1 MESKE
6 VLGRTVFFLA
16 LCAFVAVFTHLFGD
30 ENSLVGVMVV
40 VMALMLLSR
49 DLSDRPAV
57 NCVGMVAV
65 SVCLGLG
72 AFVSLIDP
80 VVGLAVNIVTVLAVS
95 YLTTDSMDSPVH
107 FPFLLGYGFLLS
119 SPVSVEGLPLR
130 LLSLAVGSV
139 LAVGLNVALG
149 HGRLDS
155 AFRATVSGC
164 VPVLAECA
172 ELRASGKECD
182 VGPVYAACD
191 RVDRIVCGRG
201 SVTER
206 GAYMMECT
214 AELRCIAH
222 WISTSCDTARLATA
236 SSALRGFGDGAACGT
251 GCGRVDSL
259 RTRVDAVLTGDSLRN
274 GGRVGMGPRVLDMG
288 RVSFAVR
295 MALLFSFWAFLWQ
308 YWGEENAKWLVFTT
322 VALVQPYTDG
332 AGRKSVMR
340 VTGTLV
346 GAAVFIVFLVVS
358 GGDGSA
364 MVAALLF
371 ANYLNTVLD
380 PDRYDV
386 SMAFITFSALAVSSM
401 ADPSSAPVLD
411 RVAFILL
418 GVVSAMAANHL
429 LLPLRRRDRVVRTAT
444 ACHASSASLAT
455 GPADM
460 SATGSRRRFVE
471 ARRAWSRI
479 PAPDCPDCSE
489 FCHLQS
495 MVSSHYAAHG
505 YLSGTAPD
513 DRTAAL
519 MRDWVSEGRSIV
531 VAAMTRGLP

>member
-57 NCVGMVAV
+57 NCLGMVAV

-72 AFVSLIDP
+72 AFVSVTDP
-80 VVGLAVNIVTVLAVS
+80 FVGLAVNIATVLVVS
-95 YLTTDSMDSPVH
+95 YLATDSMDSPVH

-119 SPVSVEGLPLR
+119 SPVSAEGLPVR
-130 LLSLAVGSV
+130 LLALAIGSV

-149 HGRLDS
+149 RGRLDS
-155 AFRATVSGC
+155 AFRGTLSEC
-164 VPVLAECA
+164 LPVLAECA
-172 ELRASGKECD
+172 DLGASGRNRD
-182 VGPVYAACD
+182 VGPVYSACD
-191 RVDRIVCGRG
+191 RVDRMVCARG
-201 SVTER
+201 TVTEH
-206 GAYMMECT
+206 GASMMECT
-214 AELRCIAH
+214 AELRCMAH
-222 WISTSCDTARLATA
+222 WISTSCDVVELAAA
-236 SSALRGFGDGAACGT
+236 SSALRGLVDGDHGGT
-251 GCGRVDSL
+251 GCVRVDSL
-259 RTRVDAVLTGDSLRN
+259 GKRIDAVLEGDASCSGARVDTGPHALDA
-274 GGRVGMGPRVLDMG
+274 GRM
-288 RVSFAVR
+288 SFAVR

-308 YWGEENAKWLVFTT
+308 YWDEENAKWLVFTT
-322 VALVQPYTDG
+322 VALVQPYSDG

-346 GAAVFIVFLVVS
+346 GTAVFIVFLVLS
-358 GGDGSA
+358 GGDGTA
-364 MVAALLF
+364 MVATLLF

-401 ADPSSAPVLD
+401 ADPSSAPVLE

-429 LLPLRRRDRVVRTAT
+429 LLPLRRSDRVTRTSA
-444 ACHASSASLAT
+444 ACHASSVSLAT
-455 GPADM
+455 GPADV
-460 SATGSRRRFVE
+460 SDAGSRRRFVE
-471 ARRAWSRI
+471 ARRTWSRI
-479 PAPDCPDCSE
+479 PVPDCTECSR

-513 DRTAAL
+513 DRTAVL